1 MPRAAHSSTKRRA
14 SFSSPSAFATSASSP
29 RSQLICPRPRR
40 RPREK
45 RQPFPS
51 VAKRLSKILAE
62 AGLAS
67 RRGSERLIAEGRVA
81 VNGRLVTTQGTT
93 ADPERDRITVDGRPL
108 GAPEP
113 KRYVLLNK
121 PRGYLTSRTDPRG
134 RPVVLDF
141 VREERVRLFP
151 VGRLDFD
158 AEGLLLLTNDG
169 DLAQRLLHPRFGMKR
184 VYEVE
189 VDGRVT

>member
-51 VAKRLSKILAE
+51 VDKRLSKILAE

-67 RRGSERLIAEGRVA
+67 RRGSERLIADGRVT
-81 VNGRLVTTQGTT
+81 VDGRTVTTQGST
-93 ADPERDRITVDGRPL
+93 ADPARDRILVDGRPIP
-108 GAPEP
+108 AVEP
-113 KRYVLLNK
+113 KRYFLLNK
-121 PRGYLTSRTDPRG
+121 PRGFLTSRSDPRG
-134 RPVVLDF
+134 RPVVLDL
-141 VREERVRLFP
+141 VKHE
-151 VGRLDFD
+151 
-158 AEGLLLLTNDG
+158 
-169 DLAQRLLHPRFGMKR
+169 
-184 VYEVE
+184 
-189 VDGRVT
+189 